1 MKTFNVILIAAA
13 LASVSTAAFAQ
24 PSDQVS
30 RQIDL
35 AIVNGIVKASNDS
48 LPGSVQGV
56 VEGRQA
62 AQTSA
67 FSDTDRLLVQQQ
79 DVRDR
84 NKPTNGNY

>member
-13 LASVSTAAFAQ
+13 LATASTAAFAQ

-35 AIVNGIVKASNDS
+35 AIINGNVKASNDT

-62 AQTSA
+62 AQIYAAPS
-67 FSDTDRLLVQQQ
+67 STDQFLVDQAVQ
-79 DVRDR
+79 RDA
-84 NKPTNGNY
+84 NSHH